1 MPLRFNPD
9 TGEAFT
15 LDDSGQWAKT
25 KVAKNPDTGES
36 FALDGGQWKKLP
48 SAEANQQMYRRADAA
63 MRGLAKG
70 MTFGWDE
77 EIAAGLRTLTGDKSY
92 DENLA
97 AEQAR
102 TRDAAAQSGFLPG
115 TLIGGAATGIPGA
128 AKVMGA
134 KALSKVPSIL
144 KYGGLGAT
152 GGAVA
157 GAGDSPGN
165 RLGGAASGGAMGFGI
180 GAGIPLA
187 ASALRA
193 TGAPLL
199 SRMGPK
205 GEARRK
211 ILQKLTDDGMSPEQA
226 AARLR
231 DLGPKGVVAEAGGEN
246 LLGLGR
252 GAQAMPGP
260 TKNRARELLDARQAG
275 QMGRVNAALREGMG
289 VRGQVSPTAEKL
301 MMERKAA
308 ADPLYKAA
316 VRPENLIP
324 EQAFNEI
331 SADPSLSAIIKSV
344 QKKPIYKLQ
353 DMPPNSMPVMDA
365 AYKRLEDLEQAAIR
379 AGKKDLARRYGNDRR
394 MLADIIDEHFP
405 DYGRARQAWSGPSRS
420 LDALENGQK
429 FMRGDLDMAKA
440 DFDGLSD
447 GDKEFFRLGV
457 SKAVRDAVAKSA
469 DGRNAVVKVFGSPM
483 MRDKLA
489 VIFPDKANFDRFA
502 RRMAAEAR
510 MSRTRQFI
518 LGGSPTARIEA
529 EKLDVAAG
537 AGVVQ
542 SALEGRKTDA
552 LIALLRAGRDRLSRP
567 NQKVAEDLA
576 KMLFSQDQKVNE
588 ALLKSLERR
597 ANYRRV
603 GENLT
608 GGVVTIGGGQAG
620 LLSNP

>member
-1 MPLRFNPD
+1 MPIRYNPE
-9 TGEAFT
+9 TGDAFT
-15 LDDSGQWAKT
+15 LDESGQWAKT
-25 KVAKNPDTGES
+25 KVAKNPDTGEA
-36 FALDGGQWKKLP
+36 FALDGTTWKKLP
-48 SAEANQQMYRRADAA
+48 TRAANQQMYQRADSLV
-63 MRGLAKG
+63 RGMAKG
-70 MTFGWDE
+70 ATFGWDE
-77 EIAAGLRTLTGDKSY
+77 EIAAGMNTLTGDKTY
-92 DENLA
+92 GQNLA
-97 AEQAR
+97 TEQAR
-102 TRDAAAQSGFLPG
+102 TSQASKQTGFGPG
-115 TLIGGAATGIPGA
+115 TIVGGAMTGIPGA

-134 KALSKVPSIL
+134 KALSKVPNLL
-144 KYGGLGAT
+144 KYGGLGAA
-152 GGAVA
+152 GAAVA
-157 GAGDSPGN
+157 GAGESPGD
-165 RLGGAASGGAMGFGI
+165 RVGGALQAAPFGAAV
-180 GAGIPLA
+180 GAGIPA
-187 ASALRA
+187 IA
-193 TGAPLL
+193 GAVRGVGRPLF

-211 ILQKLTDDGMSPEQA
+211 ILQKLMDDGLSPEDA
-226 AARLR
+226 ATRLR
-231 DLGPKGVVAEAGGEN
+231 GLGPEGVVAESGGEN

-260 TKNRARELLDARQAG
+260 AKNRARDILDARQSG
-275 QMGRVNAALREGMG
+275 QMNRVNAALREGMG

-308 ADPLYKAA
+308 AEPLYKAA

-324 EQAFNEI
+324 EQAFAEI
-331 SADPSLSAIIKSV
+331 SSDPSLSAVIKSV

-353 DMPPNSMPVMDA
+353 GMPSNSMPVMDA

-457 SKAVRDAVAKSA
+457 SKAVGDAVAKSA
-469 DGRNAVVKVFGSPM
+469 DGRNAVVKVFGNPM

-529 EKLDVAAG
+529 EKMDVAAG

-552 LIALLRAGRDRLSRP
+552 LIGLLRAGRDRLSRP
-567 NQKVAEDLA
+567 NKKVAQDLA
-576 KMLFSQDQKVNE
+576 RMLFSQDQKANE
-588 ALLKSLERR
+588 ALMKSLEKRG
-597 ANYRRV
+597 NYQRV
-603 GENLT
+603 GENLA
-608 GGVVTIGGGQAG
+608 GGLITAGGGQAG
-620 LLSNP
+620 LLTNR